1 MTKEKNINVNY
12 GSRSQQANPNKRKRK
27 RSSRV
32 KVDER
37 RAMLDL
43 TPPYKR
49 RCLLNSKRSNRRK
62 TGQALIGSQIE
73 VEYQEENNG
82 KMINIGWFRGTII
95 AYNKTT
101 GYLVKFE
108 PLDNGMAFISILP
121 EASRPLEK

>member
-1 MTKEKNINVNY
+1 
-12 GSRSQQANPNKRKRK
+12 
-27 RSSRV
+27 
-32 KVDER
+32 
-37 RAMLDL
+37 MLDL
-43 TPPYKR
+43 TPPDKR

-82 KMINIGWFRGTII
+82 KMINIGWFRETII

-108 PLDNGMAFISILP
+108 PLLNGIEEEDWIPTINSADVRFP
-121 EASRPLEK
+121 Q